1 MDGAEAPEVSRDGE
15 PAPRDGRRVILDAA
29 ARILRHNGFKATTL
43 RDIAAA
49 VGIKAGS
56 IYYHFASKDA
66 LVAAVMND
74 GVERVQEA
82 VTGALTHLPP
92 MAGPA
97 ERLEAAVA
105 AHLHALLEYSD
116 YTSAGLKAFTDAP
129 EAVRAAARPVR
140 KRYEEV
146 WDAIVADLVAAGLTP
161 SDVPAETLALAIL
174 GMMNWSPEWYRA
186 DRHAIDRLARDF
198 AAIVLRRPAGR

>member
-1 MDGAEAPEVSRDGE
+1 MDGVSASEVSRDME
-15 PAPRDGRRVILDAA
+15 AAPRDGRRTILDAA
-29 ARILRHNGFKATTL
+29 ARILRHNGYKATTL

-56 IYYHFASKDA
+56 IYYHFASKDVI
-66 LVAAVMND
+66 VAAVMND
-74 GVERVQEA
+74 GVERVQQG
-82 VTGALTHLPP
+82 VSRALSGLP
-92 MAGPA
+92 ATVGPA
-97 ERLEAAVA
+97 ERLEAAIA

-129 EAVRAAARPVR
+129 EAVRTAARPVR
-140 KRYEEV
+140 KRYEAV
-146 WDAIVADLVAAGLTP
+146 WDGIVADLVAARLVP
-161 SDVPAETLALAIL
+161 DDVPAETLALAIL

-198 AAIVLRRPAGR
+198 AAIVLRRPAA

>member
-1 MDGAEAPEVSRDGE
+1 MDGADEARGADA
-15 PAPRDGRRVILDAA
+15 APRDARRTILDAA
-29 ARILRHNGFKATTL
+29 ARILRHNGTKATTL

-66 LVAAVMND
+66 IVAAVMND
-74 GVERVQEA
+74 GVERVHET
-82 VTGALTHLPP
+82 VTRALEGLPRT
-92 MAGPA
+92 AGPA
-97 ERLEAAVA
+97 ERLEAAIA
-105 AHLHALLEYSD
+105 AHLHALLDHSD

-140 KRYEEV
+140 KRYEAV
-146 WDAIVADLVAAGLTP
+146 WDGIVADLATARLVP
-161 SDVPAETLALAIL
+161 DDVPAETLALAIL

-198 AAIVLRRPAGR
+198 ASIVLRPPSRL